1 MTEIKDVKLSQL
13 IPENLVED
21 SNVKA
26 SADALDPSLHD
37 VSEKVDIPSIYL
49 RLDSLTSEQLD
60 HMAAAWDASVWRQ
73 SWPIQIKRNVLNT
86 VILEKRKRGTLGAVK
101 KAIETIGQYTSI
113 TEWWQE
119 TPKGT
124 PHTFKVIASLNNYE
138 GVLESDLQEDLFGLI
153 DDAKPVRSHYEF
165 ILQKRFRGD
174 IGAIGLYRKLAY
186 ARVKGVNVNSEE
198 TSVGLAL
205 VPGVRPV
212 VIRNILGTAE

>member
-1 MTEIKDVKLSQL
+1 MTEIKDVKLSEI
-13 IPENLVED
+13 IPENLVKD

-26 SADALDPSLHD
+26 SAEALDPSLQE
-37 VSEKVDIPSIYL
+37 VSRNVDIPSIYI
-49 RLDSLTSEQLD
+49 RINSLTSEQLD
-60 HMAAAWDASVWRQ
+60 HIAAAWDASVWRQ
-73 SWPIQIKRNVLNT
+73 SWPIQIKRRILNN

-101 KAIETIGQYTSI
+101 KAIETIASFTSL

-153 DDAKPVRSHYEF
+153 DDAKPVRSHYDF
-165 ILQKRFRGD
+165 ILQKRYSGE

-186 ARVKGVNVNSEE
+186 ARVKGVAVNSEE
-198 TSVGLAL
+198 ASVGLGVIPA
-205 VPGVRPV
+205 VRPV
-212 VIRNILGTAE
+212 IIRNIQGTAE

>member
-13 IPENLVED
+13 VPENLVKD

-26 SADALDPSLHD
+26 SADALDPALQE
-37 VSEKVDIPSIYL
+37 VSGKVDIPSIYI
-49 RLDSLTSEQLD
+49 RIDTLTSEQLD

-73 SWPIQIKRNVLNT
+73 SWPIQIKRNVLHN

-101 KAIETIGQYTSI
+101 KAIETIASFTDL

-119 TPKGT
+119 TPKGI

-153 DDAKPVRSHYEF
+153 NDAKPVRSHYDF
-165 ILQKRFRGD
+165 ILQKRYTGE

-186 ARVKGVNVNSEE
+186 ARVKGVAMNSEE
-198 TSVGLAL
+198 TSVGL
-205 VPGVRPV
+205 GVIPAVRTV
-212 VIRNILGTAE
+212 IIRNIQGTAE

>member
-13 IPENLVED
+13 VPENLVKD

-26 SADALDPSLHD
+26 SADALDPALQE
-37 VSEKVDIPSIYL
+37 VSGKVDIPSIYI
-49 RLDSLTSEQLD
+49 RIDTLTSEQLD

-73 SWPIQIKRNVLNT
+73 SWPIQIKRNVLHN

-101 KAIETIGQYTSI
+101 KAIETIASFTDL

-119 TPKGT
+119 TPKGI

-153 DDAKPVRSHYEF
+153 NDAKPVRSHYDF
-165 ILQKRFRGD
+165 ILQKRYTGE

-186 ARVKGVNVNSEE
+186 ARVKGVAMNSEE
-198 TSVGLAL
+198 TSVGLGVIPA
-205 VPGVRPV
+205 VRPV
-212 VIRNILGTAE
+212 IIRNIQGTAE

>member
-13 IPENLVED
+13 IPENLVKD

-37 VSEKVDIPSIYL
+37 VSNKIDIPSIYI
-49 RLDSLTSEQLD
+49 RIDTLTSEQLD

-73 SWPIQIKRNVLNT
+73 SWPIQIKRNVLNN

-101 KAIETIGQYTSI
+101 KAIETIASFTSL

-119 TPKGT
+119 TPRGT

-138 GVLESDLQEDLFGLI
+138 GVLESDLQEDLIGLI
-153 DDAKPVRSHYEF
+153 DDAKPVRSHYDF
-165 ILQKRFRGD
+165 ILQKRYTGE

-186 ARVKGVNVNSEE
+186 ARVKGVNVNREE
-198 TSVGLAL
+198 TSVGL
-205 VPGVRPV
+205 GVISAVRHV
-212 VIRNILGTAE
+212 IIRNIQGTAE

>member
-13 IPENLVED
+13 VPENLVKD

-26 SADALDPSLHD
+26 SAEALDPSLQE
-37 VSEKVDIPSIYL
+37 VSRNVDIPSIYV
-49 RLDSLTSEQLD
+49 RINSLTSEQLD

-73 SWPIQIKRNVLNT
+73 SWPIQIKRRILNN

-101 KAIETIGQYTSI
+101 KAIETIASFTSL

-153 DDAKPVRSHYEF
+153 DDAKPVRSHYDF
-165 ILQKRFRGD
+165 ILQKRYSGE

-186 ARVKGVNVNSEE
+186 ARVKGVAVNSEE
-198 TSVGLAL
+198 ASVGLGVIPA
-205 VPGVRPV
+205 VRPV
-212 VIRNILGTAE
+212 IIRNIQGTAE

>member
-1 MTEIKDVKLSQL
+1 MTEIKDVKLSEI
-13 IPENLVED
+13 IPENLVKD

-26 SADALDPSLHD
+26 SAEALDPSLQE
-37 VSEKVDIPSIYL
+37 VSSNVDIPSIYI
-49 RLDSLTSEQLD
+49 RINSLTSEQLD

-73 SWPIQIKRNVLNT
+73 SWPIQIKRRILNN

-101 KAIETIGQYTSI
+101 KAIETIASFTSL

-153 DDAKPVRSHYEF
+153 DDAKPVRSHYDF
-165 ILQKRFRGD
+165 ILQKRYSGE

-186 ARVKGVNVNSEE
+186 ARVKGVAVNSEE
-198 TSVGLAL
+198 ASVGLGVIPA
-205 VPGVRPV
+205 VRPV
-212 VIRNILGTAE
+212 IIRNIQGTAE

>member
-1 MTEIKDVKLSQL
+1 MTEIKDVKLSEI
-13 IPENLVED
+13 IPENLVKD

-26 SADALDPSLHD
+26 SAEALDPSLQE
-37 VSEKVDIPSIYL
+37 VSRNVDIPSIYV
-49 RLDSLTSEQLD
+49 RINSLTSEQLD

-73 SWPIQIKRNVLNT
+73 SWPIQIKRRILNN

-101 KAIETIGQYTSI
+101 KAIETIASFTSL

-138 GVLESDLQEDLFGLI
+138 GVLKSDLQEDLFGLI
-153 DDAKPVRSHYEF
+153 DDAKPVRSHYDF
-165 ILQKRFRGD
+165 ILQKRYSGE

-186 ARVKGVNVNSEE
+186 ARVKGVAVNSEE
-198 TSVGLAL
+198 ASVGLGVIPA
-205 VPGVRPV
+205 VRPV
-212 VIRNILGTAE
+212 IIRNIQGTAE

>member
-1 MTEIKDVKLSQL
+1 MTEIKDVKLSEI
-13 IPENLVED
+13 IPENLVKD

-26 SADALDPSLHD
+26 SAEALDPSLQE
-37 VSEKVDIPSIYL
+37 VSRNVDIPSIYI
-49 RLDSLTSEQLD
+49 RINSLTSEQLD

-73 SWPIQIKRNVLNT
+73 SWPIQIKRRILNN

-101 KAIETIGQYTSI
+101 KAIETIASFTSL

-153 DDAKPVRSHYEF
+153 DDAKPVRSHYDF
-165 ILQKRFRGD
+165 ILQKRYSGE
-174 IGAIGLYRKLAY
+174 IGAIGLYRKLDY
-186 ARVKGVNVNSEE
+186 ARVKGVAVNSEE
-198 TSVGLAL
+198 ASVGLGVIPA
-205 VPGVRPV
+205 VRPV
-212 VIRNILGTAE
+212 IIRNIQGTAE

>member
-1 MTEIKDVKLSQL
+1 MTEIKDVKLSEI
-13 IPENLVED
+13 IPENLVKD

-26 SADALDPSLHD
+26 SAEALDPSLHD
-37 VSEKVDIPSIYL
+37 VSRNVDIPSIYI

-73 SWPIQIKRNVLNT
+73 SWPIQIKRNVLNN
-86 VILEKRKRGTLGAVK
+86 VILEKKKRGTLGAVK
-101 KAIETIGQYTSI
+101 KAIETIGSYTSI

-124 PHTFKVIASLNNYE
+124 PHTFKVIASLNNYD

-153 DDAKPVRSHYEF
+153 DDAKPVRSHYDF
-165 ILQKRFRGD
+165 ILQKRYTGE

-198 TSVGLAL
+198 TSVGLGVISA
-205 VPGVRPV
+205 VRPV
-212 VIRNILGTAE
+212 IIRNIQGTAE

>member
-13 IPENLVED
+13 IPENLVKD

-26 SADALDPSLHD
+26 SADALDIPLQD
-37 VSEKVDIPSIYL
+37 VSKKVDIPSIYL
-49 RLDSLTSEQLD
+49 RLGELTSEQLD

-73 SWPIQIKRNVLNT
+73 SWPINIKHSVLNN
-86 VILEKRKRGTLGAVK
+86 VILEKKKRGTLGAVK
-101 KAIETIGQYTSI
+101 KAIETIGSYTSI

-165 ILQKRFRGD
+165 ILQKRFSGQ

-186 ARVKGVNVNSEE
+186 ARVKGAAISTEE
-198 TSVGLAL
+198 TGVTLGF
-205 VPGVRPV
+205 VPGARPV
-212 VIRNILGTAE
+212 IIRNILGTAE

>member
-13 IPENLVED
+13 IPENLVKD

-26 SADALDPSLHD
+26 SADALDLPLQE
-37 VSEKVDIPSIYL
+37 VSKKVDIPSIYL
-49 RLDSLTSEQLD
+49 RLDELTSEQLD

-73 SWPIQIKRNVLNT
+73 SWPINIKRSVLNN
-86 VILEKRKRGTLGAVK
+86 VILEKKKRGTLGAVK
-101 KAIETIGQYTSI
+101 KAIETIGSYTSI

-124 PHTFKVIASLNNYE
+124 PHTFKVIASLNNYD

-165 ILQKRFRGD
+165 ILQKRR
-174 IGAIGLYRKLAY
+174 R
-186 ARVKGVNVNSEE
+186 S
-198 TSVGLAL
+198 
-205 VPGVRPV
+205 
-212 VIRNILGTAE
+212 

>member
-13 IPENLVED
+13 VPENLVKD

-26 SADALDPSLHD
+26 SAEALDPSLQE
-37 VSEKVDIPSIYL
+37 VSRNVDIPSIYI
-49 RLDSLTSEQLD
+49 RINSLTSEQLD

-73 SWPIQIKRNVLNT
+73 SWPIQIKRRILNN

-101 KAIETIGQYTSI
+101 KAIETIASFTSL

-153 DDAKPVRSHYEF
+153 DDAKPVRSHYDF
-165 ILQKRFRGD
+165 ILQKRYSGE

-186 ARVKGVNVNSEE
+186 ARVKGVAVNSEE
-198 TSVGLAL
+198 ASVGLGVIPA
-205 VPGVRPV
+205 VRPV
-212 VIRNILGTAE
+212 IIRNIQGTAE

>member
-13 IPENLVED
+13 VPENLVKD

-26 SADALDPSLHD
+26 SADALDPALQE
-37 VSEKVDIPSIYL
+37 VSGKVDIPSIYI
-49 RLDSLTSEQLD
+49 RIDTLTSEQLD

-73 SWPIQIKRNVLNT
+73 SWPIQIKRNVLHN

-101 KAIETIGQYTSI
+101 KAIETIASFTDL

-119 TPKGT
+119 TPKGI

-138 GVLESDLQEDLFGLI
+138 GVLERDLQEDLFGLI
-153 DDAKPVRSHYEF
+153 NDAKPVRSHYDF
-165 ILQKRFRGD
+165 ILQKRYTGE

-186 ARVKGVNVNSEE
+186 ARVKGVAMNSEE
-198 TSVGLAL
+198 TSVGLGVIPA
-205 VPGVRPV
+205 VRPV
-212 VIRNILGTAE
+212 IIRNIQGPAE

>member
-1 MTEIKDVKLSQL
+1 MTEIKDVKLSEI
-13 IPENLVED
+13 IPENLVKD

-26 SADALDPSLHD
+26 SAEALDPSLQE
-37 VSEKVDIPSIYL
+37 VSRNVDIPSIYI
-49 RLDSLTSEQLD
+49 RINSLTSEQLD

-73 SWPIQIKRNVLNT
+73 SWPIQIKRRILNN
-86 VILEKRKRGTLGAVK
+86 VILEKRKRGTLGAVN
-101 KAIETIGQYTSI
+101 KAIETIASFTSL

-153 DDAKPVRSHYEF
+153 DDAKPVRSHYDF
-165 ILQKRFRGD
+165 ILQKRYSGE

-186 ARVKGVNVNSEE
+186 ARVKGVAVNSEE
-198 TSVGLAL
+198 ASVGLGVIPA
-205 VPGVRPV
+205 VRPV
-212 VIRNILGTAE
+212 IIRNIQGTAE

>member
-1 MTEIKDVKLSQL
+1 MTEIKDVKLSEI
-13 IPENLVED
+13 IPENLVKD

-26 SADALDPSLHD
+26 SAEALDPSLQE
-37 VSEKVDIPSIYL
+37 VSRNVDIPSIYI
-49 RLDSLTSEQLD
+49 RINSLTSEQLD

-73 SWPIQIKRNVLNT
+73 SWPIQIKRRILNN

-101 KAIETIGQYTSI
+101 KAIETIASFTSL

-153 DDAKPVRSHYEF
+153 DDAKPVRSHYDF
-165 ILQKRFRGD
+165 ILQKRYSGE
-174 IGAIGLYRKLAY
+174 IGAIGIYRKLAY
-186 ARVKGVNVNSEE
+186 ARVKGVAVNSEE
-198 TSVGLAL
+198 ASVGLGVIPA
-205 VPGVRPV
+205 VRPV
-212 VIRNILGTAE
+212 IIRNIQGTAE

>member
-13 IPENLVED
+13 IPENLVKD

-26 SADALDPSLHD
+26 SADALDLPLQE
-37 VSEKVDIPSIYL
+37 VSKKVDIPSIYL
-49 RLDSLTSEQLD
+49 RLDELTSEQLD

-73 SWPIQIKRNVLNT
+73 SWPINIKRSVLNN
-86 VILEKRKRGTLGAVK
+86 VILEKKKRGTLGAVK
-101 KAIETIGQYTSI
+101 KAIETIGSYTSI

-138 GVLESDLQEDLFGLI
+138 GVLESDLQEDLFELI
-153 DDAKPVRSHYEF
+153 NDAKPVRSHYEF
-165 ILQKRFRGD
+165 ILQKRFSGE

-186 ARVKGVNVNSEE
+186 ARVKGGAVSTEE
-198 TSVGLAL
+198 TSVAL
-205 VPGVRPV
+205 GFVPCARPV
-212 VIRNILGTAE
+212 IIRNILGTAE

>member
-1 MTEIKDVKLSQL
+1 MTEIKDVKLSEI
-13 IPENLVED
+13 IPENLVKD

-26 SADALDPSLHD
+26 SAEALDPSLQE
-37 VSEKVDIPSIYL
+37 VSRNVDIPSIYI
-49 RLDSLTSEQLD
+49 RINSLTSEQLD

-73 SWPIQIKRNVLNT
+73 SWPIQIKRRILNN

-101 KAIETIGQYTSI
+101 KAIETIASFTSLS
-113 TEWWQE
+113 EWWQE

-153 DDAKPVRSHYEF
+153 DDAKPVRSHYDF
-165 ILQKRFRGD
+165 ILQKRYSGE

-186 ARVKGVNVNSEE
+186 ARVKGVAVNSEE
-198 TSVGLAL
+198 ASVGLGVIPA
-205 VPGVRPV
+205 VRPV
-212 VIRNILGTAE
+212 IIRNIQGTAE

>member
-26 SADALDPSLHD
+26 SAAALDPALQE
-37 VSEKVDIPSIYL
+37 VSNKVDIPSIYI
-49 RLDSLTSEQLD
+49 RIDTLTSEQLD

-73 SWPIQIKRNVLNT
+73 SWPIQIKRNILHN
-86 VILEKRKRGTLGAVK
+86 VIIEKRKRGTLGAVK
-101 KAIETIGQYTSI
+101 KAIETIASFTSL

-124 PHTFKVIASLNNYE
+124 PHTFKVIASLNRYD

-153 DDAKPVRSHYEF
+153 DDAKPVRSHYDF
-165 ILQKRFRGD
+165 ILQRRYSGE
-174 IGAIGLYRKLAY
+174 IGTIGLYRKLAY

-198 TSVGLAL
+198 TSVGLA
-205 VPGVRPV
+205 VAPGVRPV
-212 VIRNILGTAE
+212 IIRNILGTAE

>member
-13 IPENLVED
+13 IPENLVRD

-26 SADALDPSLHD
+26 SADALDSSLQD
-37 VSEKVDIPSIYL
+37 VSKKVDIPSIYI
-49 RLDSLTSEQLD
+49 RIDTLTSEQLD

-73 SWPIQIKRNVLNT
+73 SWPIQIKRNVLNN

-101 KAIETIGQYTSI
+101 KAIETIASFTDL

-153 DDAKPVRSHYEF
+153 DDAKPVRSHYDF
-165 ILQKRFRGD
+165 ILQKRYTGE

-186 ARVKGVNVNSEE
+186 ARVKGVAMNSEE
-198 TSVGLAL
+198 TSMGLGIA
-205 VPGVRPV
+205 PGVRPV
-212 VIRNILGTAE
+212 VIRNIFGTAE

>member
-1 MTEIKDVKLSQL
+1 MTEIKDVKLSEI
-13 IPENLVED
+13 IPENLVKD

-26 SADALDPSLHD
+26 SAEALDPSLQD
-37 VSEKVDIPSIYL
+37 VSRNVDIPSIYI
-49 RLDSLTSEQLD
+49 RINSLTSEQLD

-73 SWPIQIKRNVLNT
+73 SWPIQIKRRILNN

-101 KAIETIGQYTSI
+101 KAIETIASFTSL

-153 DDAKPVRSHYEF
+153 DDAKPVRSHYDF
-165 ILQKRFRGD
+165 ILQKRYSGE

-186 ARVKGVNVNSEE
+186 VRVKGVAVNSEE
-198 TSVGLAL
+198 ASVGLGVIPA
-205 VPGVRPV
+205 VRPV
-212 VIRNILGTAE
+212 IIRNIQGTAE

>member
-1 MTEIKDVKLSQL
+1 MTEIKDVKLSEI
-13 IPENLVED
+13 IPENLVKD

-26 SADALDPSLHD
+26 SAEALDPSLQE
-37 VSEKVDIPSIYL
+37 VSRNVDIPSIYI
-49 RLDSLTSEQLD
+49 RINSLTSEQLD

-73 SWPIQIKRNVLNT
+73 SGPIQIKRRILNN

-101 KAIETIGQYTSI
+101 KAIETIASFTSL

-153 DDAKPVRSHYEF
+153 DDAKPVRSHYDF
-165 ILQKRFRGD
+165 ILQKRYSGE

-186 ARVKGVNVNSEE
+186 ARVKGVAVNSEE
-198 TSVGLAL
+198 ASVGLGVIPA
-205 VPGVRPV
+205 VRPV
-212 VIRNILGTAE
+212 IIRNIQGTAE

>member
-1 MTEIKDVKLSQL
+1 MTEIKDVKLSEI
-13 IPENLVED
+13 IPENLVKD

-26 SADALDPSLHD
+26 SAEALDPSLQE
-37 VSEKVDIPSIYL
+37 VSRNVDIPSIYI
-49 RLDSLTSEQLD
+49 RINSLTSEQLD

-73 SWPIQIKRNVLNT
+73 SWPIQIKRRILNN

-101 KAIETIGQYTSI
+101 KAIETIASFTSL

-153 DDAKPVRSHYEF
+153 DDAKPVRSHYDF
-165 ILQKRFRGD
+165 ILQKRYSGE

-186 ARVKGVNVNSEE
+186 ARVKGVAVNSEE
-198 TSVGLAL
+198 ASVGLGVIPA
-205 VPGVRPV
+205 VRPV
-212 VIRNILGTAE
+212 IIRNIQGTAE

>member
-26 SADALDPSLHD
+26 CADALDLPLQD
-37 VSEKVDIPSIYL
+37 VSNKVDIPSIYL

-73 SWPIQIKRNVLNT
+73 SWPIQIKRSVLNN

-101 KAIETIGQYTSI
+101 KAIETIGSYTNI

-153 DDAKPVRSHYEF
+153 DDAKPVRSHYDF
-165 ILQKRFRGD
+165 ILQKRYSGE
-174 IGAIGLYRKLAY
+174 IGVIGLYRDLAY
-186 ARVKGVNVNSEE
+186 ARVKGGVVTSEE
-198 TSVGLAL
+198 TSTTLDFA
-205 VPGVRPV
+205 PGARPV

>member
-13 IPENLVED
+13 VPENLVKD

-26 SADALDPSLHD
+26 SADALDPALQE
-37 VSEKVDIPSIYL
+37 VSGKVDIPSIYI
-49 RLDSLTSEQLD
+49 RIDTLTSEQLD

-73 SWPIQIKRNVLNT
+73 SWPIQIKRNVLHN

-101 KAIETIGQYTSI
+101 KAIETIASFTDL

-119 TPKGT
+119 TPKGI

-153 DDAKPVRSHYEF
+153 NDAKPVRSHYDF
-165 ILQKRFRGD
+165 ILQKRYTGE

-186 ARVKGVNVNSEE
+186 ARVKGVAMNSEE
-198 TSVGLAL
+198 TSVGLG
-205 VPGVRPV
+205 VIPDVRPV
-212 VIRNILGTAE
+212 IIRNIQGTAE

>member
-26 SADALDPSLHD
+26 SADALDPSLQE
-37 VSEKVDIPSIYL
+37 VSKKVDIPSIYL
-49 RLDSLTSEQLD
+49 RIGELTSEQLD

-73 SWPIQIKRNVLNT
+73 SWPLQIKRSVLNN

-101 KAIETIGQYTSI
+101 KAIETIASFTSL

-124 PHTFKVIASLNNYE
+124 PHTFKVIASLNNYD

-153 DDAKPVRSHYEF
+153 DDAKPVRSHYDF
-165 ILQKRFRGD
+165 ILQKRYTGE

-198 TSVGLAL
+198 TSVGLG
-205 VPGVRPV
+205 VIPGVRPV
-212 VIRNILGTAE
+212 IIRNIQGTAE

>member
-13 IPENLVED
+13 VPENLVKD

-26 SADALDPSLHD
+26 SADALDPALQE
-37 VSEKVDIPSIYL
+37 VSRKVDIPSIYI
-49 RLDSLTSEQLD
+49 RIDTLTSEQLD

-73 SWPIQIKRNVLNT
+73 SWPIQIKRNVLHN

-101 KAIETIGQYTSI
+101 KAIETIASFTDL

-119 TPKGT
+119 TPKGI

-153 DDAKPVRSHYEF
+153 NDAKPVRSHYDF
-165 ILQKRFRGD
+165 ILQKRYTGE

-186 ARVKGVNVNSEE
+186 ARVKGVAMNSEE
-198 TSVGLAL
+198 TSVGLGVIPA
-205 VPGVRPV
+205 VRPV
-212 VIRNILGTAE
+212 IIRNIQGTAE

>member
-13 IPENLVED
+13 IPENLVKD

-26 SADALDPSLHD
+26 CAVALDPSLHD
-37 VSEKVDIPSIYL
+37 VSNKIDIPSIYI
-49 RLDSLTSEQLD
+49 RIDTLTSEQLD

-73 SWPIQIKRNVLNT
+73 SWPIEIKRNVLNN

-101 KAIETIGQYTSI
+101 KAIETIASFTSL

-165 ILQKRFRGD
+165 ILQKRYTGE
-174 IGAIGLYRKLAY
+174 IGALGLYRKLAY
-186 ARVKGVNVNSEE
+186 ARVKGVNVNSDE
-198 TSVGLAL
+198 TSVGLGVIPA
-205 VPGVRPV
+205 VRPV
-212 VIRNILGTAE
+212 IIRNIQGTAE

>member
-13 IPENLVED
+13 IPENLVKD

-26 SADALDPSLHD
+26 SADALDLPLQE
-37 VSEKVDIPSIYL
+37 VSKKVDIPSIYL
-49 RLDSLTSEQLD
+49 RLGELTSEQLD

-73 SWPIQIKRNVLNT
+73 SWPINIKRSVLNN
-86 VILEKRKRGTLGAVK
+86 VILEKKKRGTLGAVK
-101 KAIETIGQYTSI
+101 KAIETIGSYTSI

-165 ILQKRFRGD
+165 ILQKRFAGQ

-186 ARVKGVNVNSEE
+186 ARVKGGAISTEE
-198 TSVGLAL
+198 TGVTLGF
-205 VPGVRPV
+205 VPGARPV
-212 VIRNILGTAE
+212 IIRNILGTAE

>member
-1 MTEIKDVKLSQL
+1 MTEIKDVKLSEI
-13 IPENLVED
+13 IPENLVKD

-26 SADALDPSLHD
+26 SAEALDPSLQE
-37 VSEKVDIPSIYL
+37 VSRNVDIPSIYI
-49 RLDSLTSEQLD
+49 RINSLTSEQLD

-73 SWPIQIKRNVLNT
+73 SWPIQIKRRILNN

-101 KAIETIGQYTSI
+101 KAIETIASFTSL

-153 DDAKPVRSHYEF
+153 DDAKPVRSHYDF
-165 ILQKRFRGD
+165 ILQKRYSGE

-186 ARVKGVNVNSEE
+186 ARVKGGAVNSEE
-198 TSVGLAL
+198 ASVGLGVIPA
-205 VPGVRPV
+205 VRPV
-212 VIRNILGTAE
+212 IIRNIQGTAE